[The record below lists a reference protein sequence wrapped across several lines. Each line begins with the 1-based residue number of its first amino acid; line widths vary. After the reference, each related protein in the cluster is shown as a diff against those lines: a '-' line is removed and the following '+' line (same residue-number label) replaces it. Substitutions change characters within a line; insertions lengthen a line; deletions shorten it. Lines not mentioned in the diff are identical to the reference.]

1 MIRLYRLTTGEDII
15 GTPVEAKD
23 YPDLFEE
30 DSINNIDY
38 EYLKRQ
44 HYLATHMELTE
55 ENVIRVLEE
64 LLPYIEADG
73 GWLEFVEIE
82 HETNFVKVRL
92 GGACSTCAMSAITL
106 KQGIESKLTHEIPDC
121 YGVIQVL

>member
-1 MIRLYRLTTGEDII
+1 MINPAEL
-15 GTPVEAKD
+15 
-23 YPDLFEE
+23 DL
-30 DSINNIDY
+30 
-38 EYLKRQ
+38 Q
-44 HYLATHMELTE
+44 E
-55 ENVIRVLEE
+55 ENVIKVLEE

-106 KQGIESKLTHEIPDC
+106 KQGIESKLMHEIPDVV
-121 YGVIQVL
+121 GVVQVL